1 MSFFRSVVVIARL
14 TFAEAV
20 RRRIVVAT
28 GLCGLAF
35 LVLFAIGFHFVIR
48 GLAHDALKDRLMRT
62 AIITFFA
69 LAGLYATNFLT
80 IMTAV
85 LLPIDTLSGEI
96 ASGVM
101 QTIASKPVRRSAIVL
116 GKWLAFCIVIAGYL
130 ALLAGGVL
138 AIVWLR
144 AGVTLN
150 DLHIGLPLM
159 LLEAI
164 VLLTLSIAGGA
175 RFTTVTNG
183 VVAFGFYGLA
193 FLGGWMEQIG
203 TFAGNQ
209 TARTIGTVASLIM
222 PSESMWQLAAHHFQP
237 PLVRGLGVGPFQ
249 YAAVP
254 TPAMVWWTI
263 GYIVVALAI
272 AVRKFA
278 TRAL

>member
-1 MSFFRSVVVIARL
+1 MTFLRSVVVIARL

-20 RRRIVVAT
+20 RRKVIVAT

-35 LVLFAIGFHFVIR
+35 LVLFAIGFHFVVR
-48 GLAHDALKDRLMRT
+48 DLGVAVLANRVKRT
-62 AIITFFA
+62 GILTFFT

-80 IMTAV
+80 LMTAV

-116 GKWLAFCIVIAGYL
+116 GKWLAFCGVIAGYL

-138 AIVWLR
+138 TIVWLR
-144 AGVTLN
+144 ARVALP

-164 VLLTLSIAGGA
+164 VMLTLSIAGGA
-175 RFTTVTNG
+175 RFSTVTNG
-183 VVAFGFYGLA
+183 IVAFGFYGVA
-193 FLGGWMEQIG
+193 FLGGWVEQIG
-203 TFAGNQ
+203 TFAGNE

-222 PSESMWQLAAHHFQP
+222 PSESMWQLASHHFQP
-237 PLVRGLGVGPFQ
+237 PFIRGLGAGPFQ
-249 YAAVP
+249 VGAVP
-254 TPAMVWWTI
+254 TPAMVWWAV
-263 GYIVVALAI
+263 GYVVVVLAI
-272 AVRKFA
+272 GLRRFA